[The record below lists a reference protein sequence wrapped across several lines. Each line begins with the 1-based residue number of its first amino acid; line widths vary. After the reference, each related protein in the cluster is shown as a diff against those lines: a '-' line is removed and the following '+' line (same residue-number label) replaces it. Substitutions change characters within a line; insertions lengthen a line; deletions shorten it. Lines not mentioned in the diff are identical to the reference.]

1 MYSNKANINLLTAH
15 LIAHDIRD
23 IVVCP
28 GSRNAPI
35 VHNLYEAG
43 SKFQLHPITDERSA
57 AFVAIGLWI
66 KKKRPIAI
74 CVTSGSALLNCLP
87 GIAEAAFRHIPLVL
101 ISADRPLSLQGQ
113 LDGQTIPQ
121 QGACTPYARCWQ
133 VDEIT
138 EDSQAR
144 EVNLY
149 LQTAFA
155 ALSDNGGQP
164 IHLNVPI
171 SEPLFEFTTKEL
183 PKVEISARVN
193 KTEAKLPKHWQELL
207 CNARLPLL
215 IVGQYEEP
223 FIPAIQQLRTNNQ
236 LLVYAENIS
245 NQQDA
250 RMALWLDEQKLS
262 PDAVIHIG
270 GCLVNKFFKQHL
282 RTIKQLPVLRIDETD
297 ECPDTFFQKAEK
309 LTCNP
314 AEILQQLVDTL
325 PPKNEVAAAYSQL
338 SSPKHTF
345 DYPIEAMFVGNSTA
359 VRWTNRQ
366 WQVLNVPVYCNR
378 GTNGIEG
385 SLSTAAGY
393 SLAAAGKVLCVIG
406 DLSFFYDANGLWNQ
420 HLDGKLRILLINNQ
434 CGAIFHHLPGL
445 NQTPALP
452 QFVAAAHQNSAKGIA
467 ESYHCTYLSAESSCL
482 EEDAHH
488 LLIKLL
494 NIESTRPVILEVFT
508 PI

>member
-87 GIAEAAFRHIPLVL
+87 GIAEAAFRHIPLVM

-121 QGACTPYARCWQ
+121 QGACAPYARCWQ

-164 IHLNVPI
+164 IHLNIPI

-183 PKVEISARVN
+183 PQVEISARVN
-193 KTEAKLPKHWQELL
+193 KPAAKLPKHWQELL

-215 IVGQYEEP
+215 IVGQYEKP
-223 FIPAIQQLRTNNQ
+223 FIPAIQQLRANNQ

-282 RTIKQLPVLRIDETD
+282 RTINQLPVLRIDETD

-309 LTCNP
+309 LTSNP

-325 PPKNEVAAAYSQL
+325 PTKNEVAAAYSQL
-338 SSPKHTF
+338 RPPEHTF

-420 HLDGKLRILLINNQ
+420 HLNGNLRILLINNQ

-482 EEDAHH
+482 EEDAHY
-488 LLIKLL
+488 LLTKLL